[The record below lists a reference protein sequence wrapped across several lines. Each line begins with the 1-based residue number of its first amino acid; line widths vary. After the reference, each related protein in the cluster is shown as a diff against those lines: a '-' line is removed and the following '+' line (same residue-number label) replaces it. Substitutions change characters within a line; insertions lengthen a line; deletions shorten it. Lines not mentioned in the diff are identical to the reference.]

1 MPTYAGRGH
10 EGPPNRA
17 DVSLRLKGL
26 TPEQAEQVAQALA
39 PLARQFG
46 GTLNITDLVMPEGAD
61 YAVQLGRRKI
71 V

>member
-1 MPTYAGRGH
+1 MPTYAGVGH

-26 TPEQAEQVAQALA
+26 TPEQAEQVAKALT
-39 PLARQFG
+39 PLAEQFG
-46 GTLNITDLVMPEGAD
+46 GTLNITDLVHHGD
-61 YAVQLGRRKI
+61 YAVQVGRRKI